1 MVCNLKPGGK
11 GIEVG
16 KQYVQVELTKKG
28 KDTVVWNRYKKA
40 VRSDYHQAM
49 LYFKA
54 TSKGERVHPKFAMVV
69 VNFDRVGIYTP

>member
-1 MVCNLKPGGK
+1 MSQVFLTDWVKKYANIMVCNLKPGGK

-16 KQYVQVELTKKG
+16 KQYVQVKLTNKG

-49 LYFKA
+49 FYF
-54 TSKGERVHPKFAMVV
+54 
-69 VNFDRVGIYTP
+69 